1 MLGDAVPPIWVA
13 SWGSK
18 AGLRRVARFGDGW
31 LASGYHA
38 TPEHLADCMVYLQD
52 RLVVVGKEAAQF
64 PLALATMYLYISD
77 DRAELRSV
85 RDLVRRPA
93 STSAELGDRLL
104 IGTADECADRLR
116 RLEAVGVSE
125 VFVWPLRDEIAQ
137 LRLFVKEVAQ
147 RLAERP

>member
-1 MLGDAVPPIWVA
+1 M
-13 SWGSK
+13 
-18 AGLRRVARFGDGW
+18 
-31 LASGYHA
+31 
-38 TPEHLADCMVYLQD
+38 
-52 RLVVVGKEAAQF
+52 VVGKEAAQF

-85 RDLVRRPA
+85 RDLVRSPA